1 VNCPNPLLPSHR
13 IMKRIKNVTITVL
26 TIIESIRL
34 YSALNAFS
42 KILRKRYELYHF
54 EPLP

>member
-1 VNCPNPLLPSHR
+1 LLPSHR

-26 TIIESIRL
+26 TIIDSIRL

-42 KILRKRYELYHF
+42 KIFRRKYSKLKVNGMSYTNFYH
-54 EPLP
+54 

>member
-1 VNCPNPLLPSHR
+1 LLPNQR

-42 KILRKRYELYHF
+42 KILRRKY
-54 EPLP
+54 